1 MIENRIINGSN
12 INGSNSNEK
21 FKIVNGEPIPNKLRN
36 KFNFLASI
44 VVKNNNHP
52 FCGGAYIGKN
62 VVLTAAHCVNKV
74 SKNKIQIMFK
84 KKYSNSNGIRFNV
97 NKIIIHPNYNSKTA
111 DNDIALIFL
120 KGRPWKKRIKPLY
133 LPSYKLQR
141 NIYKYKRPGL
151 IMDFGSQSEGQGNSI
166 TLQYAKI
173 KMMKLNQTKI
183 NKNFI
188 TKNMIIMGDYQDID
202 NPYDNIDTC
211 FGDSGTSVFGRYG
224 EGRKAVSI
232 GITSWGIGCGLDGYP
247 GVYAKTG
254 NYIRWIYNLTK
265 IKSIN

>member
-12 INGSNSNEK
+12 IKEQ
-21 FKIVNGEPIPNKLRN
+21 FKIVNGKTIPNKLRN

-44 VVKNNNHP
+44 VVKNKKNP

-97 NKIIIHPNYNSKTA
+97 KKIIIHPNYNSKTA

-120 KGRPWKKRIKPLY
+120 KGRPWRKRIKPLR

-141 NIYKYKRPGL
+141 YIYRYAKPGF
-151 IMDFGSQSEGQGNSI
+151 IMGFGSQSENQGNSK
-166 TLQYAKI
+166 TLRYARVKI
-173 KMMKLNQTKI
+173 MKLNQTKI
-183 NKNFI
+183 NKKLI
-188 TKNMIIMGDYQDID
+188 TKNMIIMGDYQDIK

-224 EGRKAVSI
+224 KGRKAVSL

-247 GVYAKTG
+247 GVYTKTG
-254 NYIRWIYNLTK
+254 NYIRWIYKLTK